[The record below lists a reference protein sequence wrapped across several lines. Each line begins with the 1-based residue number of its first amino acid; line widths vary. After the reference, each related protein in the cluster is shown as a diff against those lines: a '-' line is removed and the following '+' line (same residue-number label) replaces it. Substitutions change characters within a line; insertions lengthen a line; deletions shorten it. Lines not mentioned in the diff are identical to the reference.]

1 MTPPFRDSPA
11 STWRSPVVAP
21 TEPHFF
27 AAGPQR
33 EAIARLDTL
42 IAGGMP
48 AGILLSPSGCGMTTL
63 LRHVAGSSGF
73 GACAIEPMITRG
85 DQGDPRRVYRDL
97 ADALRLGV
105 RNGDARDSVHAVVD
119 AGTRQS
125 VRTVWLVDRAGTAAA
140 TVAREL
146 LDLGQAFSVV
156 LGTDPA
162 AAPRLA
168 VRLGH
173 CPLRIELTPWSLGD
187 SIDFVHAA
195 LRRAGARGTIFT
207 DTAIVR
213 LHEIGEGRVAVIAGM
228 AEWALIIAASHRLP
242 RIGPDV
248 VESVE
253 EELIAGR
260 QQEPAA

>member
-1 MTPPFRDSPA
+1 
-11 STWRSPVVAP
+11 
-21 TEPHFF
+21 
-27 AAGPQR
+27 
-33 EAIARLDTL
+33 
-42 IAGGMP
+42 MP
-48 AGILLSPSGCGMTTL
+48 AGILLSPSGCGMTRL

-73 GACAIEPMITRG
+73 GDCAIEPLITRG
-85 DQGDPRRVYRDL
+85 DRDAPRRVYHDL
-97 ADALRLGV
+97 ADALRLGI
-105 RNGDARDSVHAVVD
+105 RIGDPRDCVHAAID

-125 VRTVWLVDRAGTAAA
+125 VRTVWLVDRAGAAAA

-146 LDLGQAFSVV
+146 LDRGQAFSVV
-156 LGTDPA
+156 LGTDPV

-213 LHEIGEGRVAVIAGM
+213 LHEIGEGRVAAIAGM

-253 EELIAGR
+253 DELVAGR